1 MANQVGD
8 WLNETLPGFGD
19 AAAPEGNP
27 LIAEGTNFREQYF
40 QETVFTFSNIGFEG
54 EEGPWGVL
62 EGTLAYDAW
71 KVVSDFNKQDFLSGV
86 LGGIDVGATVVGAYM
101 DPFGFV
107 GAQIAG
113 WMLDHCEYL
122 RRTFDALAGNPEMV
136 EAYAETWTNIAEEL
150 TAIGGD
156 WQTALDRDI
165 AAWSGE
171 TANAYRGYAATAI
184 DHIKAAGGAAAT
196 LATMTE
202 KAAKIVDAVRTL
214 VHDILVALAG
224 ALIGWTI
231 ELGLSLGTAA
241 PVVAIAAAG
250 RITAESVRVAT
261 LVTKLGIA
269 LKDMAP
275 FRDAVL
281 AILDTLTAPEEAAA
295 PAPA

>member
-8 WLNETLPGFGD
+8 WLNESLPGMGD
-19 AAAPEGNP
+19 EAAPEGNP

-40 QETVFTFSNIGFEG
+40 QETLFTFSNIGTAG

-71 KVVSDFNKQDFLSGV
+71 KVVSDFNKGEGLDAAFGLV
-86 LGGIDVGATVVGAYM
+86 DAGITVVAAWA
-101 DPFGFV
+101 DPFGFA
-107 GAQIAG
+107 GSQIAG

-136 EAYAETWTNIAEEL
+136 EAYAQTWTKIAEEL

-156 WQTALDRDI
+156 WQTSIDQDI

-171 TANAYRGYAATAI
+171 TAIAYRNYAATSI
-184 DHIKAAGGAAAT
+184 DHIKAAGAAAAG
-196 LATMTE
+196 LAAMTE
-202 KAAKIVDAVRTL
+202 KASKIVEAVRTM
-214 VHDILVALAG
+214 VYDILVALAG

-231 ELGLSLGTAA
+231 ELGLTLGTAA
-241 PVVAIAAAG
+241 PVVAFAAVS
-250 RITAESVRVAT
+250 RITAESVRISVLVA
-261 LVTKLGIA
+261 KLGKA
-269 LKDMAP
+269 LTDMAP
-275 FRDAVL
+275 FRDAL
-281 AILDTLTAPEEAAA
+281 LTIVEELGSPAEA